1 MTAKSRIRLWIAGLA
16 IALTVV
22 AVQSAADMAALVG
35 QRGAIS
41 AASSDLAALSRFD
54 ARVAASGGL
63 RLEPT
68 DPSWAAW
75 SAMAGP
81 SADAVDRARSWL
93 DRIDHV
99 ALGGG
104 GVERAADLR
113 WYVRKAAAELR
124 SAAAITSTA
133 SASSWD
139 SLARNLL
146 LSYILVFAG
155 ALGVYFL
162 SIIKTA
168 GITVVTTRAAAGEAR
183 EKPIEVPGLGLAHVR
198 HELRTP
204 LTVILAYAAEL
215 QNSAKGEAL
224 EFATAIRDSANR
236 LHDTLEELL
245 TYADLVDDSSSIAR
259 EPIEIHSIVE
269 SVISRL
275 RPMAFEKRLSFVY
288 RATKT
293 EAWINAN
300 ADAIEAAVSHLVEN
314 ALKYTEKGSVVV
326 SVDADGARVRVSVED
341 TGRGFEENRLSELA
355 SPFAQGSTGDAR
367 EHEGVGLG
375 LTIARQ
381 VAEASGGRL
390 TASSLPD
397 VGSRFAITLPLLS
410 EAAALPKAA

>member
-16 IALTVV
+16 IALTIVGIR
-22 AVQSAADMAALVG
+22 SAADMAALVG
-35 QRGAIS
+35 QRGALS
-41 AASSDLAALSRFD
+41 AASADLAALSRFD

-75 SAMAGP
+75 SAVAGP
-81 SADAVDRARSWL
+81 STDAVDRARSWL

-104 GVERAADLR
+104 GAERAADLR

-133 SASSWD
+133 SAGSWD
-139 SLARNLL
+139 SLSRNLL
-146 LSYILVFAG
+146 LSYILLFAG

-162 SIIKTA
+162 SIIETA
-168 GITVVTTRAAAGEAR
+168 GITVVTTRGANKETTPA
-183 EKPIEVPGLGLAHVR
+183 PIEVPGLGLAHVR

-215 QNSAKGEAL
+215 KAATEGDQH
-224 EFATAIRDSANR
+224 EFATAIGDSANR

-245 TYADLVDDSSSIAR
+245 TYADLVDDSSSISK

-275 RPMAFEKRLSFVY
+275 RPLAFEKRLSFVY

-341 TGRGFEENRLSELA
+341 TGRGFDENRLGELA

-397 VGSRFAITLPLLS
+397 VGSRFAITLPMLT
-410 EAAALPKAA
+410 EQRALPKAA